1 MSRLGD
7 VRAERAQAIIP
18 SDLGALF
25 TGKDMTPMHSC
36 VSLILPIALFSG
48 LKNLNREDAK
58 GKSREA

>member
-1 MSRLGD
+1 MG
-7 VRAERAQAIIP
+7 
-18 SDLGALF
+18 
-25 TGKDMTPMHSC
+25 TPMHSC